1 MHLTEGH
8 CNENLPGMVR
18 LQISSDEQP
27 RNVSAAHIKAVAQRL
42 FAERGV
48 DGVTVREIAAA
59 AGQKNHGA
67 VGYYFGSKE
76 ALVREII
83 VDGAAAIDA
92 RRNAALDRL
101 EQDGGP
107 RTVREVVDVLIF
119 PAVAA
124 DPGEGDYTCFITML
138 AMTHRDLMMDALAD
152 RLNIGYRRCL
162 DHLRRLMPDMPPA
175 LKNQRFIFIGNYLN
189 AVLSARQRAL
199 ADESRRHPT
208 WDAEE
213 TLDHFARSVVAII
226 EMLPADTET
235 HAAEVAPE
243 YDAEYGR
250 AG

>member
-1 MHLTEGH
+1 MTGGH
-8 CNENLPGMVR
+8 CNENLPHMVR

-48 DGVTVREIAAA
+48 DGVTVREIATA

-83 VDGAAAIDA
+83 VDGAAAIDG
-92 RRNAALDRL
+92 RRNAMLDAL
-101 EQDGGP
+101 EQTGGP
-107 RTVREVVDVLIF
+107 RTVREIVDVLVY

-138 AMTHRDLMMDALAD
+138 AMTHRDLMMDALGD
-152 RLNIGYRRCL
+152 RLNVGYRRCL
-162 DHLRRLMPDMPPA
+162 DHLRRLMPDMPAA
-175 LKNQRFIFIGNYLN
+175 LKNQRFIFVGNYLN

-199 ADESRRHPT
+199 ADGSRRHPM
-208 WDAEE
+208 WNADE
-213 TLDHFARSVVAII
+213 TLDHFARSVVSIL
-226 EMLPADTET
+226 EMPSTDAEAR
-235 HAAEVAPE
+235 AAESAPE
-243 YDAEYGR
+243 HDPVG
-250 AG
+250 